1 MEKKKGKKQNAR
13 IQRKKEDCSADQ
25 KLNVR
30 IFPSGSARKWKKAYP
45 WGNFG
50 E

>member
-13 IQRKKEDCSADQ
+13 IEL